1 MNERAL
7 GSASRID
14 VRLALSFILVA
25 ATAVY
30 CVVFDDPYTALL
42 VLPFFALGCARGKH
56 PIVLTAL
63 ALLPAA
69 LLLAV
74 SFVKSLLTNIPLVAY
89 DHLFLRANVVM
100 LAYNDWRVA
109 SGVVLLA
116 VATFFYGKTILSG
129 RGSFSLFEKSG
140 LVALAL
146 VSGYCVHAMRTE
158 FQIAIWEPSF
168 QLPTLKTFVK
178 SAAAPSPQLQ
188 LIADAQAQQQSG
200 APQNMVAPTDKPDI
214 FFILQEST
222 FLPEVLRPEHRSTR
236 LFGGGA
242 AQRGPLKVHTFG
254 GGTWRT
260 EFSLTTQMR
269 AEEFGSDGL
278 YVFHQL
284 EGRVHRSIFTE
295 LKKLGYRTVVFYPVP
310 GFFINA
316 APFYASIGVDE
327 FYDPQSLGINK
338 GWDWKT
344 PDEAFYKAMLKKLE
358 NSPQPVVAL
367 MLTISQHGPHATQ
380 DPLTDY
386 IARFDAADRA
396 HGDFLD
402 ALIARGRKAGVVTF
416 GDHQPEF
423 TLRFISDEKARH
435 LTTYD
440 IRCLNFACAGAE
452 AAPVEKALDIVMLA
466 PAALERFG
474 FGLDDLSLAQR
485 KAFQNC
491 EGDTDRCAE
500 AERLEF
506 NTAFSKYFE

>member
-1 MNERAL
+1 MSERAL
-7 GSASRID
+7 DSVRRFD
-14 VRLALSFILVA
+14 LRLALSLTFA
-25 ATAVY
+25 AAAAIY
-30 CVVFDDPYTALL
+30 CVVFKDPYAAIL
-42 VLPFFALGCARGKH
+42 VLPFFALGSGRGKH
-56 PIVLTAL
+56 PLVLTAL

-74 SFVKSLLTNIPLVAY
+74 SFGKSIATGIPLVAY
-89 DHLFLRANVVM
+89 DHLFLRGNVVM

-109 SGVVLLA
+109 SGVILV
-116 VATFFYGKTILSG
+116 VVGIFFYGRAMLSG
-129 RGSFSLFEKSG
+129 RGPFSLFEKS
-140 LVALAL
+140 ALAAL
-146 VSGYCVHAMRTE
+146 VLISGYCVHAMRTE
-158 FQIAIWEPSF
+158 SQIAIWEPAF
-168 QLPTLKTFVK
+168 LLPTLKTFVK

-188 LIADAQAQQQSG
+188 LAAQAESALPPASQQTL
-200 APQNMVAPTDKPDI
+200 VAPADKPDI

-222 FLPEVLRPEHRSTR
+222 FLPEILRPEHKAKR
-236 LFGGGA
+236 LFGDGA
-242 AQRGPLKVHTFG
+242 AQRGPLKVHTYG

-269 AEEFGSDGL
+269 PQEFGSDGL

-327 FYDPQSLGINK
+327 FYDPESLGINK

-344 PDEAFYKAMLKKLE
+344 PDEAFYKAMLAKLE

-380 DPLTDY
+380 DPMTDY

-396 HGDFLD
+396 HGEFLD
-402 ALIARGRKAGVVTF
+402 ALAARGRKAGVVTF

-440 IRCLNFACAGAE
+440 IRCVNFACAGAE
-452 AAPVEKALDIVMLA
+452 AKAAEKALDIVMLA

-485 KAFQNC
+485 KAFHNC
-491 EGDTDRCAE
+491 EDDTDRCVE
-500 AERLEF
+500 AERLTF